1 MWSLQGFGRGKYKN
15 RYCCGTS
22 IGGINATII
31 AGSKDNKTPEK
42 SLEEFWYELSDS
54 NYEIIPET
62 SAFIYNSSKRAF
74 DYEHIPS
81 AANNAALFVVPK
93 MFIPRWDFSNIFKD
107 KDYFKPATWTYIY
120 DHSPLRKTLDK
131 YIDYNK

>member
-1 MWSLQGFGRGKYKN
+1 MENVLVLQGGGSLGAFSYGVYKALAEEN
-15 RYCCGTS
+15 IKIDIVAGAS
-22 IGGINATII
+22 IGGINVAII

-54 NYEIIPET
+54 NYKIIPET

-81 AANNAALFVVPK
+81 AANNAVLFLSL
-93 MFIPRWDFSNIFKD
+93 IHI
-107 KDYFKPATWTYIY
+107 
-120 DHSPLRKTLDK
+120 
-131 YIDYNK
+131 